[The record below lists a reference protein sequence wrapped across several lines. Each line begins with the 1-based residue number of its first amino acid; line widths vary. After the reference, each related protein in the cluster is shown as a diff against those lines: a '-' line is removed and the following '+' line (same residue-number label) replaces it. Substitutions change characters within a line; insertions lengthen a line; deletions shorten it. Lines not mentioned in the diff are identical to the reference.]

1 LSITVAVALSAARRL
16 QPPRWQRY
24 CSAL

>member
-1 LSITVAVALSAARRL
+1 LSITVVVALSAARRL
-16 QPPRWQRY
+16 QPPRWQRH